1 MIVLL
6 SQILGHLFKN
16 SVLKYIHNSKHVFSF
31 LPSNP
36 NIKDITGMSSHSPSR
51 VSTLG
56 SLCVFTMSV
65 LKCQL
70 LRRFLTVANLIFGS
84 CLAKILKS

>member
-1 MIVLL
+1 MIVSL

-36 NIKDITGMSSHSPSR
+36 NIKDITHITQCMFNNYFLSR
-51 VSTLG
+51 QCLKDKVT
-56 SLCVFTMSV
+56 FSV
-65 LKCQL
+65 LFRDSKSLYVQAGTNLLNCQ
-70 LRRFLTVANLIFGS
+70 V
-84 CLAKILKS
+84 

>member
-6 SQILGHLFKN
+6 SQILGNLFKN

-36 NIKDITGMSSHSPSR
+36 NIKDITVLSLIWELRFNVSGVSMSG
-51 VSTLG
+51 LG
-56 SLCVFTMSV
+56 AMGFGVGV
-65 LKCQL
+65 GGYQPGVYVPLKAL
-70 LRRFLTVANLIFGS
+70 FLVI
-84 CLAKILKS
+84 